1 MSEVVK
7 TVAYSKSVDVLS
19 FLNEGPKRFTDI
31 GTELGLNPNIV
42 NRRLKDLR
50 EAGLAE
56 KAESGEY
63 RLTSKG
69 QRALELVE
77 QLRALR

>member
-50 EAGLAE
+50 EADLVE
-56 KAESGEY
+56 KKDGEY
-63 RLTSKG
+63 KLTSKG
-69 QRALELVE
+69 ARALDLVE

>member
-19 FLNEGPKRFTDI
+19 FLKGGPKRFTDI

-50 EAGLAE
+50 EAELVE
-56 KAESGEY
+56 KTDGEY
-63 RLTSKG
+63 ALTDKG
-69 QRALELVE
+69 LRALELVE

>member
-7 TVAYSKSVDVLS
+7 TVAYSRSVDVLS
-19 FLNEGPKRFTDI
+19 FLENGSMRFTDI

-50 EAGLAE
+50 EVDLVAKE
-56 KAESGEY
+56 DSQYK
-63 RLTSKG
+63 LTPKG
-69 QRALELVE
+69 KKALELVE
-77 QLRALR
+77 ELKELD